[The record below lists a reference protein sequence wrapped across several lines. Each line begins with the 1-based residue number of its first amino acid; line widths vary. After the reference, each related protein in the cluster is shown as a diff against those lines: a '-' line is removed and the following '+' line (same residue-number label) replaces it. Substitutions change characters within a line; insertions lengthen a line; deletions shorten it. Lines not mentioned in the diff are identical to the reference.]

1 MEQLMIEIEDFYSI
15 NKAKIEINKIN
26 VVGGVN
32 GSGKSSVSRLFYSFL
47 RANSER
53 RLDFILKGIISRA
66 NKVIDTLN
74 FEGNEYN
81 LPNHLKIDD
90 DFSDICDTVGELLK
104 ISETH
109 EKIANLKKEELSNK
123 TSSVREKL
131 INEGMFGEPDDDY
144 IDYSF
149 VDSLYEEPGE
159 NKELLDD
166 LSELEELTESYQ
178 QYDVNIHKLCIV
190 LYDETNEF
198 LRDDN
203 PSVSKNIFKRTLL
216 KEHIEVNNENF
227 NLKLI
232 IDYINRIIDALNFKD
247 DNYNLP
253 NHLTIEDNLSTLNKT
268 LNILLKISKDYEKM
282 ANEKKNELKKEILAK
297 FDRVINMLINK
308 NIDVSDILSAAYSI
322 NDDDYTDSLYYINSI
337 FEENGLDFDYSDYF
351 YELNKLVDLYNH
363 FNYSSDIYQ
372 RCLAVNSVIH
382 EFFGED
388 LMSQS
393 EKNIMELK
401 FKDNIKDFNDNI
413 RFIMLPQESD
423 AFKYFFNNYIDGVY
437 YVDNVSIFDAYQK
450 EISFNKRLFHMD
462 ELIGDIYGDTYVY
475 DLNEEFKNIM
485 DKIEKIIK
493 GRYDQKYPIFVTDK
507 QNDAMSFIKSYK
519 MNLETYNTSTPSGI
533 KQIGIIQLLL
543 LNNKLKKGSYLIIDE
558 PEVNLH
564 PEWQFK
570 FAEILVLLAKELD
583 ITIYLN
589 SHSPM
594 FIEAIDAFTE
604 YYDITDDINYYL
616 TEFDGVEKYNFKKIE
631 SYELYKIY
639 NNLGNAYDLIDQL
652 RLKKHLGE

>member
-1 MEQLMIEIEDFYSI
+1 MIEIEDFYSI

-90 DFSDICDTVGELLK
+90 DFSDICDAVGELLK

-131 INEGMFGEPDDDY
+131 INKGMFDGFDGNY

-149 VDSLYEEPGE
+149 VDSLYEEQGE

-166 LSELEELTESYQ
+166 LSELKELTESYQ
-178 QYDVNIHKLCIV
+178 QYDVNIHKLCTD
-190 LYDETNEF
+190 LYNETNEF

-203 PSVSKNIFKRTLL
+203 PSENKKIFKRTLL
-216 KEHIEVNNENF
+216 KEHIELNNENF

-232 IDYINRIIDALNFKD
+232 IDYINRIIDDLNFKGN
-247 DNYNLP
+247 NYNVP
-253 NHLTIEDNLSTLNKT
+253 NHLTIEDNLSTLNET
-268 LNILLKISKDYEKM
+268 LNILLKISKEYEKI
-282 ANEKKNELKKEILAK
+282 ANEKKKELKKEILAK
-297 FDRVINMLINK
+297 FDSVINMLINK
-308 NIDVSDILSAAYSI
+308 NIDVSDILSALYSI
-322 NDDDYTDSLYYINSI
+322 NDDDYTDSLYYIHSI
-337 FEENGLDFDYSDYF
+337 FEENGLDLEYSDDF
-351 YELNKLVDLYNH
+351 YELNNLVDLYNH

-372 RCLAVNSVIH
+372 RCFAVNSVIH
-382 EFFGED
+382 EFFDED
-388 LMSQS
+388 LLSRS
-393 EKNIMELK
+393 EKSIRELI

-450 EISFNKRLFHMD
+450 EISFNQRLLHMD

-493 GRYDQKYPIFVTDK
+493 GRYDQEYPIFVTDK

-519 MNLETYNTSTPSGI
+519 KNLETYNTSTPSGI

-604 YYDITDDINYYL
+604 YYDISDDINYYL

>member
-1 MEQLMIEIEDFYSI
+1 MIEIEDFYSI

-53 RLDFILKGIISRA
+53 RFDFILKGIISRA

-90 DFSDICDTVGELLK
+90 DFSDICDVVGELLK

-123 TSSVREKL
+123 TSSVRERL
-131 INEGMFGEPDDDY
+131 INKGMFGEPDDDY

-178 QYDVNIHKLCIV
+178 QYDVNIHKLCMD

-203 PSVSKNIFKRTLL
+203 PSVRKNIFKRTLL
-216 KEHIEVNNENF
+216 KEHIELNNENF
-227 NLKLI
+227 NVKLI
-232 IDYINRIIDALNFKD
+232 IDYINRIIDDLNFKG
-247 DNYNLP
+247 NSYNLP
-253 NHLTIEDNLSTLNKT
+253 NHLTIEDNLPTLNKT
-268 LNILLKISKDYEKM
+268 LNILLKISKDYEKI
-282 ANEKKNELKKEILAK
+282 ANEKKKELKKEILAK
-297 FDRVINMLINK
+297 FDSVINMLINK
-308 NIDVSDILSAAYSI
+308 NIDVSDILSAVYSI
-322 NDDDYTDSLYYINSI
+322 NDDDYTDSLYYIHLI
-337 FEENGLDFDYSDYF
+337 FKENGLDFDYSDYF
-351 YELNKLVDLYNH
+351 YELNSLVDLYNH

-372 RCLAVNSVIH
+372 RCLAVNSVIN
-382 EFFGED
+382 EFFDED
-388 LMSQS
+388 FLARS
-393 EKNIMELK
+393 EKSINELVI
-401 FKDNIKDFNDNI
+401 KDNIKDFNDNI

-423 AFKYFFNNYIDGVY
+423 AFKYFFKDSIDGVY

-450 EISFNKRLFHMD
+450 EISFNKRLLHMD

-485 DKIEKIIK
+485 NKIEKIIK

-519 MNLETYNTSTPSGI
+519 KNLETYNTSTPSGI

-594 FIEAIDAFTE
+594 FIEAIEVLTM
-604 YYDITDDINYYL
+604 YYDLENETNFYL
-616 TEFDGVEKYNFKKIE
+616 TEKQDNDKYNFVKID
-631 SYELYKIY
+631 YDNLFELYD
-639 NNLGNAYDLIDQL
+639 NLAKPYDAIEVY
-652 RLKKHLGE
+652 RLKAEYRKGNY

>member
-1 MEQLMIEIEDFYSI
+1 MIEIEDFYSI

-90 DFSDICDTVGELLK
+90 DFSDICDAVGELLK

-131 INEGMFGEPDDDY
+131 INKGMFDGFDGNY

-149 VDSLYEEPGE
+149 VDSLYEEQGE

-166 LSELEELTESYQ
+166 LSELKELTESYQ
-178 QYDVNIHKLCIV
+178 QYDVNIHKLCTD
-190 LYDETNEF
+190 LYNETNEF

-203 PSVSKNIFKRTLL
+203 PSENKKIFKRTLL
-216 KEHIEVNNENF
+216 KEHIELNNENF

-232 IDYINRIIDALNFKD
+232 IDYINRIIDDLNFKGN
-247 DNYNLP
+247 NYNVP
-253 NHLTIEDNLSTLNKT
+253 NHLTIEDNLSTLNET
-268 LNILLKISKDYEKM
+268 LNILLKISKEYEKI
-282 ANEKKNELKKEILAK
+282 ANEKKKELKKEILAK
-297 FDRVINMLINK
+297 FDSVINMLINK
-308 NIDVSDILSAAYSI
+308 NIDVSDILSALYSI
-322 NDDDYTDSLYYINSI
+322 NDDDYTDSLYYIHSI
-337 FEENGLDFDYSDYF
+337 FEENGLDLEYSDDF
-351 YELNKLVDLYNH
+351 YELNNLVDLYNH

-372 RCLAVNSVIH
+372 RCFAVNSVIH
-382 EFFGED
+382 EFFDED
-388 LMSQS
+388 LLSRS
-393 EKNIMELK
+393 EKSIRELI

-450 EISFNKRLFHMD
+450 EISFNQRLLHMD

-493 GRYDQKYPIFVTDK
+493 GRYDQEYPIFVTDK

-519 MNLETYNTSTPSGI
+519 KNLETYNTSTPSGI

-604 YYDITDDINYYL
+604 YYDISDDINYHL